1 MVTPLCMCLYCTLFF
16 DVVLQ
21 TQGVE
26 AVFKDPPDPEHLPGS
41 LLPPQVMRPQHHA
54 HRSKV
59 PGVGGGQE
67 VMAAE
72 RPCWGAGG
80 PCKPSRFCRKPP
92 PWAGPTPL
100 APGPRC
106 VRARRHSQAVQ
117 TMRCRQHE
125 VARDEGGAAE
135 VASAQLQRSYE
146 GPGVRPG
153 CPAPHDLRGQRGAWG
168 HGLRPGAQGA
178 SRAAPGK
185 SGLHA
190 RGEGE
195 RVLALAL
202 NCTTVV
208 FRELCRPV
216 NFNHRDL
223 GWLFPVSL

>member
-1 MVTPLCMCLYCTLFF
+1 
-16 DVVLQ
+16 
-21 TQGVE
+21 
-26 AVFKDPPDPEHLPGS
+26 
-41 LLPPQVMRPQHHA
+41 MRPQHHA

-168 HGLRPGAQGA
+168 HGRGWGGKRRRNPPTPGTPTRAPQGWA
-178 SRAAPGK
+178 
-185 SGLHA
+185 LLLLVTQ
-190 RGEGE
+190 RGEGACT
-195 RVLALAL
+195 VLLL
-202 NCTTVV
+202 RRSQT
-208 FRELCRPV
+208 
-216 NFNHRDL
+216 
-223 GWLFPVSL
+223 